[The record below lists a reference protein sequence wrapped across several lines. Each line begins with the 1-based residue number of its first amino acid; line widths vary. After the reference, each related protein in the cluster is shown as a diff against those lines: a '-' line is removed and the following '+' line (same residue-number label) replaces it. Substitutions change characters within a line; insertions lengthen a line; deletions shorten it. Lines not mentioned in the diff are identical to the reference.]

1 MRGPGKW
8 STADQLDGLGQ
19 GTIDNEVGAGDAAR
33 HRARKEDDAGSDFLR
48 RAHAPG
54 RVQRHRRLVEI
65 GHAALDILPDAA
77 LEVGVA
83 RRYRV
88 DADALADEL
97 AAEPLGVVDQR
108 RLEGAVG
115 TGGEIN
121 LETGDARNR

>member
-48 RAHAPG
+48 RAHTSG

-77 LEVGVA
+77 LKVGVA
-83 RRYRV
+83 RGYRV
-88 DADALADEL
+88 DADALTDEL
-97 AAEPLGVVDQR
+97 AAEPLGVMDQPP
-108 RLEGAVG
+108 LEGAVG

-121 LETGDARNR
+121 LEPRPLP